1 MKASIEAILPLIGV
15 ACFEIYTLLS
25 SLVLTIIVF
34 FIRDNSFSLA
44 MVVVRVTYFLFFFC
58 FVKQMMPPLFFILGI
73 QKT

>member
-15 ACFEIYTLLS
+15 ACFEIYTSLS

-44 MVVVRVTYFLFFFC
+44 MVVVIVTSSSLFFFFLLC
-58 FVKQMMPPLFFILGI
+58 
-73 QKT
+73 